1 VSCSESEGLIPAGVY
16 FFHVDSSELTS
27 DPYPIVPNFRAWVF
41 PHDNL
46 PPMWHD
52 VALALDAVAI
62 QPPAAIET
70 CRLTNKRLACEDAHI
85 IPAAEKSWFAQD

>member
-1 VSCSESEGLIPAGVY
+1 LIPAGVY
-16 FFHVDSSELTS
+16 IFHVDSSELTS

-85 IPAAEKSWFAQD
+85 IPAAEKSWFAEN